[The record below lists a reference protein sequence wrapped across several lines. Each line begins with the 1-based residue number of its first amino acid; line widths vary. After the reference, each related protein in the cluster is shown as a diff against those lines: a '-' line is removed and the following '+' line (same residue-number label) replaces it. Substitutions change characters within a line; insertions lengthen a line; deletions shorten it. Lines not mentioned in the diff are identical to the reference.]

1 MQMCCFVPVSLEC
14 YFIICLTYFKEYS
27 DILFSYFVPEAQS
40 HYLQIYAQD
49 IIFKQ

>member
-1 MQMCCFVPVSLEC
+1 MQMCYFVSVNLEC

-40 HYLQIYAQD
+40 DYLQIYAQD